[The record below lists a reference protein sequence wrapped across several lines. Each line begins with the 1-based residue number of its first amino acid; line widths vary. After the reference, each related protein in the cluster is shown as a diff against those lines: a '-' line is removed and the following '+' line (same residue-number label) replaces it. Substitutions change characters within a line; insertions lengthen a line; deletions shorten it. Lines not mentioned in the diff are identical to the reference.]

1 MYMVYGML
9 AQIFSVAPD
18 YPPADKGN
26 MDISPLSSR
35 QIIIFGLN
43 CAPLYRPCAARPAV
57 HGPTLRNIEIMSIA
71 TPAFKIKTGN
81 LSVLQLH
88 ILTTDMVQLKE
99 QLALRLKLT
108 PDFFASTPI
117 ALELSAIAESGAG
130 LNYAE
135 LAAFMLEHGMCAA
148 GVVGGSAEQRAAAV
162 QAGLGLFTDAP
173 ARNIPKRDADQTLTV
188 SHAVELHEQPELPG
202 FSGGAD
208 ENQPTDLPV
217 AQAVAETPPVRATM
231 VIDRPVRT
239 GQRIY
244 AEGGNLVV
252 LAIVNAGAELI
263 ADGDIHVYAPMRG
276 KAIAGAQG
284 NEAARIFVQGM
295 EAELLSIAG
304 CFKVFEEGIPENV
317 RGQPAQVHLEGSRL
331 LIQPLMH

>member
-1 MYMVYGML
+1 M
-9 AQIFSVAPD
+9 S
-18 YPPADKGN
+18 
-26 MDISPLSSR
+26 
-35 QIIIFGLN
+35 
-43 CAPLYRPCAARPAV
+43 
-57 HGPTLRNIEIMSIA
+57 IEI
-71 TPAFKIKTGN
+71 PAFKIKTGT
-81 LSVLQLH
+81 LPVLQLH

-99 QLALRLKLT
+99 QLALRLELT

-117 ALELSAIAESGAG
+117 ALELSAIAESGTE

-148 GVVGGSAEQRAAAV
+148 GVVGGSAGQRAAAV
-162 QAGLGLFTDAP
+162 QAGLGLFTEAP
-173 ARNIPKRDADQTLTV
+173 ARNSPKRDHAQPVTA
-188 SHAVELHEQPELPG
+188 SPAVELHEQPELPG
-202 FSGGAD
+202 FSAVIS
-208 ENQPTDLPV
+208 ESQPVVPV
-217 AQAVAETPPVRATM
+217 AARAEPEIASSARPTM

-276 KAIAGAQG
+276 KAIAGARG
-284 NEAARIFVQGM
+284 NEGARIFVQGM

-317 RGQPAQVHLEGSRL
+317 RGKPAQVHLEGSRL
-331 LIQPLMH
+331 LILPLMH